1 MIKGKASLQEF
12 REWLVK
18 KGRVGNPGKG
28 NGSYPGQCVS
38 AVQCYLYYVHNVE
51 YASRGNAKDFVPPG
65 FVRVSSYKPGDIIR
79 YGSNYG
85 GGYGH
90 IGLIDDTGAFLDQ
103 NGAVVLTVHR
113 QSKPFSGINA
123 IFRPT
128 KKFNVKTPKPAKP
141 KYPRKV
147 TVTIPKLNVR
157 SKPTTSAPLAGS
169 KTLNKG
175 DVFTSVG
182 LVKGQKVGTNDKWHK
197 STKGNYAWSGGTNV
211 K

>member
-1 MIKGKASLQEF
+1 MASLQQF
-12 REWLVK
+12 REWAVK
-18 KGRVGNPGKG
+18 NRSVANPD
-28 NGSYPGQCVS
+28 GSYKGQCVS
-38 AVQCYLYYVHNVE
+38 LCQQYLKQVFNIPFR
-51 YASRGNAKDFVPPG
+51 ARGNAKDYVPPG
-65 FVRVSSYKPGDIIR
+65 FVRVSSLKPGDIVR

-103 NGAVVLTVHR
+103 NGTRVLAVGRRST
-113 QSKPFSGINA
+113 PFSGINA

-128 KKFNVKTPKPAKP
+128 KKFSVKTPPAPKP

-147 TVTIPKLNVR
+147 TVTVPKLNVR
-157 SKPTTSAPLAGS
+157 AKPTSKSPLAGS
-169 KTLNKG
+169 KTLKKG

-182 LVKGQKVGTNDKWHK
+182 LVAGEKVAGNNKWHK
-197 STKGNYAWSGGTNV
+197 SSRGNYCWSGGTNV